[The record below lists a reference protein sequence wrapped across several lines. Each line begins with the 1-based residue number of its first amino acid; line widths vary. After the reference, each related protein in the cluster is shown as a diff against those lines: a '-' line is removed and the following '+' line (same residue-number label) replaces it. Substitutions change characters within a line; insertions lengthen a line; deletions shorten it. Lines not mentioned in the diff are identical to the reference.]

1 MGSAP
6 HDPGTKKGGVQ
17 DRIPTS
23 GGALIVAGV
32 AALWI
37 VLFLLLNRQ
46 SVTVHFVFFSTRVA
60 LFWALALAAA
70 AGILIGLGLAH
81 RRSRRK
87 SRS

>member
-70 AGILIGLGLAH
+70 AGILMGLGLAH

>member
-6 HDPGTKKGGVQ
+6 HEPSPKKGGVQ

-23 GGALIVAGV
+23 RGALLVAGV
-32 AALWI
+32 AAVWI
-37 VLFLLLNRQ
+37 VLFLILNRQ
-46 SVTVHFVFFSTRVA
+46 RVTVHFVFLSTRVA
-60 LFWALALAAA
+60 LFWALALAVAS
-70 AGILIGLGLAH
+70 GILIGLGLAH

>member
-1 MGSAP
+1 MGGAP
-6 HDPGTKKGGVQ
+6 HEPGTKKGVQ
-17 DRIPTS
+17 DRIPASRGTLLVV
-23 GGALIVAGV
+23 GI

-46 SVTVHFVFFSTRVA
+46 RVTIHFVFFSTRVA

-70 AGILIGLGLAH
+70 SGILIGVGLAH

-87 SRS
+87 PGS

>member
-6 HDPGTKKGGVQ
+6 QQSGAKKGGVQ

-23 GGALIVAGV
+23 RGALLVAGV
-32 AALWI
+32 AAVWI
-37 VLFLLLNRQ
+37 VLFLILNRQ
-46 SVTVHFVFFSTRVA
+46 QVTVHFVFFSTRVA

-87 SRS
+87 ARS